1 MNIDLVRKQIPV
13 TSRRAYFDNAGTG
26 PPSIPVLN
34 AINEFMGNWREYGEN
49 WEEWLPLIIESR
61 RLFGKMIGGAALDE
75 IGSVPNVSTALT
87 ALASSLHYKPGGN
100 VVISEL
106 NFPTNIYL
114 WHLQKKHGRAKDVRL
129 LHRDQNGTIPLDQ
142 WEKAIDD
149 DTSIVSV
156 DYVSWTNGCREKIR
170 EIAKIAHEHD
180 AFVIGDSF
188 HYLGVFPLDV
198 KQDGLDALVCG
209 MYKWMQGPHGAAFV
223 YTKHDRLKGMDP
235 NYIGWHGVKDS
246 VARRLINQEGLFGKP
261 FNIEETTPAPD
272 ATMFEGGSWGVISI
286 VGAKA
291 ALEFALKHDQT
302 ERSHRVLKVT
312 EHLIEGLKKKG
323 RKIQSPTQPDRR
335 SGIVVF
341 DDPDPMDSYEKLKK
355 QNITVAA
362 RVGALRA
369 SPHYY
374 NTEEE
379 IDKLLAAL

>member
-26 PPSIPVLN
+26 PPPIPVLN
-34 AINEFMGNWREYGEN
+34 AINEYMADWREYGEN

-61 RLFGKMIGGAALDE
+61 RLFGKMIGGATLDE

-149 DTSIVSV
+149 DTSVVSV

-223 YTKHDRLKGMDP
+223 YTKQDRLKGMDP

-246 VARRLINQEGLFGKP
+246 VARRLVNQEGLFGKP

-323 RKIQSPTQPDRR
+323 RKIQSPIQSDRR

-341 DDPDPMDSYEKLKK
+341 DDPDPMGSYERLKK